1 MFRTLKR
8 AIGPLAI
15 ALAASTTSAFAQA
28 PTPYGVWLDESGKGA
43 IEISDCSGRLCG
55 KVVWVRDAKDKAGCN
70 FQILGDVRPVGPN
83 RWDNG
88 WIIDPDRST
97 TQRYDLELTLL
108 NANRLRVTGYAG
120 VKFLSETV
128 TWTRAQPGL
137 QRCTEAAAAPQPAPG
152 PVASAPA
159 PDATAPAVPVAPA
172 SPGAPPSPAPTP
184 APQVQAEAPSVA
196 TPAPVPVPVPQAE
209 PAPRGKVARGGPK
222 QCTFDVPYVGKI
234 TVPCE

>member
-1 MFRTLKR
+1 MFRRIKR

-15 ALAASTTSAFAQA
+15 ALAASSTAALAQA
-28 PTPYGVWLDESGKGA
+28 PTVYGTWLDEAGKGA

-70 FQILGDVRPVGPN
+70 FQILGNVRPVGPN

-97 TQRYDLELTLL
+97 TQRYDVELTLL
-108 NANRLRVTGYAG
+108 NSNKLRVTGYAG

-137 QRCTEAAAAPQPAPG
+137 QKCTETAAAPPPPPGPVIAAPAPEAAAP
-152 PVASAPA
+152 SAP
-159 PDATAPAVPVAPA
+159 PVAP
-172 SPGAPPSPAPTP
+172 SAP
-184 APQVQAEAPSVA
+184 V
-196 TPAPVPVPVPQAE
+196 PAPVPTQQAQAEPQVAQPVPAPAPQAE
-209 PAPRGKVARGGPK
+209 PAVKGKIARKGPK
-222 QCTFDVPYVGKI
+222 ECTFDVPYVGKI